1 MQTHPHDRILDAIE
15 ISAEPF
21 AICALEGVCSMGLGR
36 NPRATLHYVLGGEGV
51 LSVQGR
57 APLDLAPGRLVLVP
71 ASRSHSLVNRGGAQA
86 GLPACRPAGL
96 DLDSHVAR
104 GEGAGVMVVLCSTIS
119 LGLRGT
125 HGLIDLLRAPLS
137 LDVAASPV
145 AAQAMTA
152 LVAEMGTERP
162 GQRAMVRALLLQ
174 CLIEMLR
181 TRLEAGDP
189 GVMWLGALAD
199 PGLWRGLCTMLDDP
213 GRPHTLESLAEA
225 AGMSRSRFAARFQAA
240 YGQGAM
246 TLLRDLRLARAA
258 QMLAERRAP
267 VDQVA
272 RAVGFQSRSAF
283 SRAFVAM
290 WGETPR
296 AFRGRRGDQ
305 AAERV
310 QNRA

>member
-1 MQTHPHDRILDAIE
+1 MQDSAHDRILNTLE

-21 AICALEGVCSMGLGR
+21 ALCALEGICSMGLGR
-36 NPRATLHYVLGGEGV
+36 NPRTTLHYVLGGRGV
-51 LSVQGR
+51 LSVQG
-57 APLDLAPGRLVLVP
+57 AEPLVLAPGHLVLVP
-71 ASRSHSLVNRGGAQA
+71 ASLSHSLNNRGGAQA
-86 GLPACRPAGL
+86 GLAACRPAGL
-96 DLDSHVAR
+96 DLEAHVAR
-104 GEGAGVMVVLCSTIS
+104 GEGEGVMVVLCASVS

-125 HGLIDLLRAPLS
+125 HGLVDLLRVPLC

-145 AAQAMTA
+145 AAQAMSA

-181 TRLEAGDP
+181 KRLAVNDP
-189 GVMWLGALAD
+189 AVTWLAALAD
-199 PGLWRGLCTMLDDP
+199 PGLWRGLRAMLDEP
-213 GRPHTLESLAEA
+213 GAPHSLDSLAEL

-258 QMLAERRAP
+258 QMMIERRLP

-272 RAVGFQSRSAF
+272 RAVGFRSRSAF
-283 SRAFVAM
+283 SRAFVAK
-290 WGETPR
+290 WGASPR
-296 AFRGRRGDQ
+296 AFRARGDQ
-305 AAERV
+305 AAERA
-310 QNRA
+310 QKLA

>member
-1 MQTHPHDRILDAIE
+1 MQEHPHDRILDALE
-15 ISAEPF
+15 ISADPF
-21 AICALEGVCSMGLGR
+21 AICALEGACSMGLGR
-36 NPRATLHYVLGGEGV
+36 NPRATLHYVLGGQGV
-51 LSVQGR
+51 LSVQGM
-57 APLDLAPGRLVLVP
+57 APLELQPGRLVLVP
-71 ASRSHSLVNRGGAQA
+71 ASRSHSLNNRGGGQV
-86 GLPACRPAGL
+86 GLPACRPVGL
-96 DLDSHVAR
+96 DLEAHLAR

-137 LDVAASPV
+137 LDVTASPV
-145 AAQAMTA
+145 AAQAMAA
-152 LVAEMGTERP
+152 LVAEMGSARP
-162 GQRAMVRALLLQ
+162 GQGAMVRALLLQ

-181 TRLEAGDP
+181 TRLEVGDP
-189 GVMWLGALAD
+189 GVTWLAALAD
-199 PGLWRGLCTMLDDP
+199 PGLWRGLRAMLDEP
-213 GRPHTLESLAEA
+213 GSPHTLESLAGA

-258 QMLAERRAP
+258 QMLTERRAP

-290 WGETPR
+290 WGEAPR
-296 AFRGRRGDQ
+296 AFRARGAQ
-305 AAERV
+305 AADRA